1 MKGPRFGHLQSDN
14 AWFNQLSRE
23 TVARQGC
30 QERELAQTD
39 PELAT
44 ARADGDRV
52 SPLFP
57 PSKAD
62 LGKAPGH

>member
-1 MKGPRFGHLQSDN
+1 M
-14 AWFNQLSRE
+14 
-23 TVARQGC
+23 ARQGC

-44 ARADGDRV
+44 LRADDDRV
-52 SPLFP
+52 SPLFS